1 MHWPSKVPFKYK
13 RNVITGELCRTK
25 RIASDFDEETKRI
38 RSKYT
43 GAGYPKYVIENTIR
57 NFTRKKDD
65 LLIPLWFFDE
75 RKHFTIR
82 FAVFLEERKV

>member
-43 GAGYPKYVIENTIR
+43 GAGYPKHVIENTIR